1 VVPIRKIV
9 LFAIVLAGLSC
20 IPLYLHLTT
29 NAAEFSRYNSGWNG
43 TSLFFDDLEGKGAVM
58 ITDLPGI
65 LDYPGSR
72 LLIVAPDQTFTAEE
86 LGTLRS
92 YLAGG
97 NTLVLADETGT
108 GNQVLAGIGA
118 GTRLLPGNL
127 SSLDFFLWERQSGRY
142 QPSSVIASVT
152 RDDLLTSGVDVILL
166 NKPAAVEGGEVLA
179 ETSLMSWMDENGDR
193 RINPGET
200 LGSYSV
206 FTREQAGAGTVYV
219 LSDPSIFT
227 NGMVQL
233 SGGLENNTL
242 FLEHL
247 TDAPVL
253 LVDQSHSRTGE
264 AGDVIPLLSTARS
277 TRVIGILMVGMIS
290 ILIAYLFYRRVL

>member
-1 VVPIRKIV
+1 MIPIRKIL
-9 LFAIVLAGLSC
+9 LFAIVIAGLSC

-29 NAAEFSRYNSGWNG
+29 SAAEFSRYNSGWNG
-43 TSLFFDDLEGKGAVM
+43 TSLFFGDLEGRGAVM
-58 ITDLPGI
+58 ITDLPRI

-72 LLIVAPDQTFTAEE
+72 LLILAPDQAFTPED

-97 NTLVLADETGT
+97 NTIVLADDTGA
-108 GNQVLAGIGA
+108 GNPLLAGIGA

-127 SSLDFFLWERQSGRY
+127 SSLDFFLWDARTGRY
-142 QPSSVIASVT
+142 QPSSVIGSVT
-152 RDDLLTSGVDVILL
+152 RGDTLTAGVEVIYL
-166 NKPAAVEGGEVLA
+166 NRPAAVEGGEVLA

-193 RINPGET
+193 RISPGET
-200 LGSYSV
+200 LGAYSV
-206 FTREQAGAGTVYV
+206 LTRERVGAGTLYV
-219 LSDPSIFT
+219 LPDPSVFT

-233 SGGLENNTL
+233 SGEQNNTL
-242 FLEHL
+242 FLSHL
-247 TDAPVL
+247 ADAPVL

-264 AGDVIPLLSTARS
+264 AGDLIPLLATARS
-277 TRVIGILMVGMIS
+277 TRVIEILMVGMIS

>member
-9 LFAIVLAGLSC
+9 LFAIVLVGVSC

-29 NAAEFSRYNSGWNG
+29 STAEFSRYNSGWNG
-43 TSLFFDDLEGKGAVM
+43 TSLFFEDIDGRGAVM
-58 ITDLPGI
+58 ITDLPAI

-72 LLIVAPDQTFTAEE
+72 LLIMAPDRTFTPEE

-118 GTRLLPGNL
+118 GTRILPGNL
-127 SSLDFFLWERQSGRY
+127 SSLDFFLWETQSGRY

-152 RDDLLTSGVDVILL
+152 REDLLTNGVELILL

-193 RINPGET
+193 RINAGET
-200 LGSYSV
+200 LGTYDV
-206 FTREQAGAGTVYV
+206 FTREQVGAGTLYV

-227 NGMVQL
+227 NGMMEL
-233 SGGLENNTL
+233 SGGPENNTL
-242 FLEHL
+242 FVEHL
-247 TDAPVL
+247 ADAPVL
-253 LVDQSHSRTGE
+253 LVDQSHTRTGE
-264 AGDVIPLLSTARS
+264 EGVLVPLLAAARS
-277 TRVIGILMVGMIS
+277 TKVMEILMVGMIS